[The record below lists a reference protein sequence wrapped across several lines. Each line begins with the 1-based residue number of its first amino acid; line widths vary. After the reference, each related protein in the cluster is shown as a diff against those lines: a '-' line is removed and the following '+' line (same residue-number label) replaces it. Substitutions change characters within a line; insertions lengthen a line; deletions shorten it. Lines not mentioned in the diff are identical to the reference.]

1 MADLTRDVPLR
12 FRYPTQLKNEKWVV
26 DNSTAQTIFRG
37 QPVFLDASIDTVN
50 VRGWVAATTLVVA
63 TDIVIGI
70 ANERKNVK
78 TTDIETDNE
87 IEVITAGEVGFL
99 TSAFTDADVGKNIA
113 FSDSGTLVAAASA
126 TNRLSIGTLVRVV
139 DGYAF
144 VELAGKPT
152 FV

>member
-12 FRYPTQLKNEKWVV
+12 FRYPTQMKTEKWVV

-37 QPVFLDASIDTVN
+37 QPVFLDVSIDTVN

-63 TDIVIGI
+63 TDIVLGI
-70 ANERKNVK
+70 ANERKSVK

-87 IEVITAGEVGFL
+87 IEVIAAGEVGFL
-99 TSAFTDADVGKNIA
+99 SSVFTDADVGKSVS

-126 TNRLSIGTLVRVV
+126 TNRLYIGTLTRVV
-139 DGYAF
+139 DGFAY
-144 VELAGKPT
+144 VELSGKPT